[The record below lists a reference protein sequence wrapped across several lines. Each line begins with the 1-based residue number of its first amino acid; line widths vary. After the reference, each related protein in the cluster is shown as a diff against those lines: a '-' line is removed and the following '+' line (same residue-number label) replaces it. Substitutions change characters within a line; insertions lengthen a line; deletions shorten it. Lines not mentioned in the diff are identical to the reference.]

1 MEANPQDDNYHVEH
15 GVGHVIF
22 MLGELIGSL
31 LALQGTLN
39 PEPEGA
45 DYDRFCHY
53 EKRMYL
59 CKILIDVQ
67 LGRVVSN
74 YRSILYVQKN
84 KDNPFRYSKSDEVQK
99 AVKAIARKIG
109 VARIVLV
116 PDAASNAVIY
126 ASPRT
131 LYIKYFEN
139 ENETEILPQGLC

>member
-1 MEANPQDDNYHVEH
+1 M
-15 GVGHVIF
+15 
-22 MLGELIGSL
+22 
-31 LALQGTLN
+31 
-39 PEPEGA
+39 
-45 DYDRFCHY
+45 
-53 EKRMYL
+53 
-59 CKILIDVQ
+59 
-67 LGRVVSN
+67 
-74 YRSILYVQKN
+74 LYVQKN

-99 AVKAIARKIG
+99 AVKAIARQIG